1 MKNLFTSAA
10 LLSAPYSR
18 TAKALLVMSSVG
30 MLAACGGGGYSSP
43 SPDTTAPTISSVADV
58 SVSAD
63 QNSDAIDISV
73 QDDRTAAATIA
84 VTVTSSNT
92 DLIASE
98 GLALSVNGG
107 TRSLVVTPTSD
118 SVGNT
123 MITVDA
129 SDAAG
134 NTSTTSFMITVDQ
147 RELSESAIL
156 DQITQL
162 DEDAEPLFVNQL
174 SISELVDSETGF
186 DELVDN

>member
-10 LLSAPYSR
+10 LRSTPYSR

-30 MLAACGGGGYSSP
+30 MLAACGGGGYSSLG
-43 SPDTTAPTISSVADV
+43 PDTTAPTISSVADV
-58 SVSAD
+58 SISAD
-63 QNSDAIDISV
+63 QNSDVINISV

-92 DLIASE
+92 DLIANE
-98 GLALSVNGG
+98 NLALSVSGG
-107 TRSLVVTPTSD
+107 TRSLVVSPASD
-118 SVGNT
+118 SVGDT

-134 NTSTTSFMITVDQ
+134 NTSTTIFMITVDQ

-156 DQITQL
+156 DQIAQL
-162 DEDAEPLFVNQL
+162 DEDSEPLFVNQL
-174 SISELVDSETGF
+174 SISDLVDSETGF
-186 DELVDN
+186 DDLVDN